1 MLKLFNPFSLEL
13 KKDPIENLHYL
24 SIENNDAVYIDGD
37 YRVFKKA
44 DKWYLHCYK
53 HVIFAE
59 RCGINKQ
66 MIDDIKNDKFSGNGD
81 GEKYHQFDRPKQAIA
96 DGLEWSKKYSEFNV
110 N

>member
-1 MLKLFNPFSLEL
+1 MLTLFNPFSLEL
-13 KKDPIENLHYL
+13 KKNPIENLHYL
-24 SIENNDAVYIDGD
+24 SIGEPVYSDGD

-66 MIDDIKNDKFSGNGD
+66 MIEDIKTDTFSGD
-81 GEKYHQFDRPKQAIA
+81 GNKYHCFDNPKQALI
-96 DGLEWSKKYSEFNV
+96 DGLEWSKKYSEFDIN
-110 N
+110 